1 MAEFAATAGTGL
13 SVLAQCGSDTD
24 IGGGRENQDDCFIH
38 TSAGIVILCVLDGHG
53 REVGK
58 VAANTA
64 RQALIAYFTQCCP
77 ILAASED
84 VRAATYECLVQ
95 AHNIAHAAIRDAFR
109 ATMESQGFEVEEAE
123 GGYLRKRRGSVKW
136 WSCIHGGSSCSI
148 VAIVKN
154 KCYVANVGDSSGII
168 CGYHKVL
175 NQAMMIPIGD
185 AAKGGLLSASKD
197 EENKDSMAMEATSA
211 NNNFVSGPQI
221 TDTVIITA
229 EHSPECPDE
238 FVRLRSFRA
247 NEQDPR
253 FPSLSVV
260 YDKPQVE
267 RSDCPPV
274 FRLDEH
280 GTPHVLNSGTYY
292 KNVRKEWA
300 SLVATPSTAEFQ
312 DALAF
317 TRSLGDLHLHTY
329 GVTHEPEVQCFDL
342 DSLWTDLDTSN
353 QLGSELLTGD
363 VGGDDVDP
371 RIAASCFCIVL
382 ATDGVWDNWAYEDV
396 TRFVMHSSCI
406 SAVQKAPDG
415 AQRVAQSFMQRNAV
429 YARRNFGAQADNAT
443 GIIAYIGKSD
453 SGVFATRVV
462 NSV

>member
-1 MAEFAATAGTGL
+1 MAQFAAAAGTDL
-13 SVLAQCGSDTD
+13 PILAQCGSDTD

-64 RQALIAYFTQCCP
+64 RQTLIAYFTQCCP
-77 ILAASED
+77 ILAARED

-109 ATMESQGFEVEEAE
+109 AEMESQGYEVEEAE
-123 GGYLRKRRGSVKW
+123 GGFLRKRRAPSKI
-136 WSCIHGGSSCSI
+136 WSCVHGGSSCSI

-154 KCYVANVGDSSGII
+154 MCYVANVGDSSGII

-185 AAKGGLLSASKD
+185 AAKGGILPASKD
-197 EENKDSMAMEATSA
+197 EENKDSMAVEARTT
-211 NNNFVSGPQI
+211 NNNFVTGQQKI
-221 TDTVIITA
+221 DTVIITA
-229 EHSPECPDE
+229 EHSPECPEE
-238 FVRLRSFRA
+238 FIRLRSFRS

-260 YDKPQVE
+260 YDSPSAN
-267 RSDCPPV
+267 RSECPLV

-280 GTPHVLNSGTYY
+280 GAPHVLDNGTYY

-329 GVTHEPEVQCFDL
+329 GVTHEPEVQCFSL
-342 DSLWTDLDTSN
+342 DSLWTDLNCSN
-353 QLGSELLTGD
+353 QLGSELQAGG
-363 VGGDDVDP
+363 VGGDDIDP
-371 RIAASCFCIVL
+371 RVAASCFCIVL

-406 SAVQKAPDG
+406 SAVQKAADG

-429 YARRNFGAQADNAT
+429 YARRNFGSQADNAT
-443 GIIAYIGKSD
+443 GIIAYIGRHE
-453 SGVFATRVV
+453 SGVFSTCIV